1 MENVIRIGTRS
12 SELALWQAITVS
24 KQLEHFGHK
33 TEIIKIDSIGD
44 EILNKPLYE
53 LGTTGVFTKNLDIAL
68 LNDKIDIAVHS
79 LKDVP
84 TVLPEGITQAAVL
97 KRGNF
102 NDVLVLKNN
111 EDFFANKNVTI
122 ATGSLR
128 RKAQWLYRYPN
139 HHITGLR
146 GNINTRLQK
155 LNDNEWDGAIFAM
168 AGLKRIG
175 LLPENYL
182 KLDWM
187 LPAPAQGAV
196 MIAALSENKELL
208 KICDELNDTETEV
221 CVKIERDFLHAL
233 EGGCSAPIGALA
245 TVKEEELKFKGAIYS
260 PDGKNKLEFSKTVPL
275 NHTTDISEFAA
286 KFILDRGGKKIM
298 RKELDFDKE
307 ILIFSTKNLSITQ
320 TSLLSSKI
328 GTIMSD
334 FITIKFN
341 RIKPVVVKN
350 SIENVIFTSQN
361 AVESVLNSFSSS
373 QLDFNKIYCVGRRT
387 KRLIEKNIGK
397 VAHVENSAENL
408 GNYLVNNLKSKEV
421 TFFCG
426 NKRRNELP
434 DILNKNEFK
443 VEEIESYKTLYTP
456 DKLNKKYKGILF
468 FSPSGIES
476 YLLENSVKEEIAFCI
491 GESTATEAKKYFNK
505 IIIAKLPTAE
515 NVLKSVNEYFS
526 EINGI
531 KPQGKP

>member
-1 MENVIRIGTRS
+1 MGNIIRIGTRS
-12 SELALWQAITVS
+12 SELALWQANTVS
-24 KQLEHFGHK
+24 QQLEHFGHQ
-33 TEIIKIDSIGD
+33 TEIVKIDSIGD

-53 LGTTGVFTKNLDIAL
+53 LGTVGVFTKNLDLAL

-84 TVLPEGITQAAVL
+84 TILPKGIKQAAVL

-102 NDVLVLKNN
+102 NDILVYKTN
-111 EDFFANKNVTI
+111 EDFFEKKIATI

-139 HHITGLR
+139 HRVTGLR

-155 LNDNEWDGAIFAM
+155 LEDNDWDGAIFAM
-168 AGLKRIG
+168 AGLKRIN
-175 LLPENYL
+175 LLPKDFL

-196 MIAALSENKELL
+196 MIAALEKNTEIL
-208 KICDELNDTETEV
+208 KNCEELNDPETEI

-245 TVKEEELKFKGAIYS
+245 TIKDEELKFKGALYS
-260 PDGKNKLEFSKTVPL
+260 PDGKNKLEFSKTVPV
-275 NHTTDISEFAA
+275 NHTTDLSQFAA
-286 KFILDRGGKKIM
+286 QFILDRGGKKIM
-298 RKELDFDKE
+298 RQEIELDKE
-307 ILIFSTKNLSITQ
+307 ISIFSTKNLSISQ
-320 TSLLSSKI
+320 TSKLASNI
-328 GTIMSD
+328 GITQSD
-334 FITIKFN
+334 FITIKYN
-341 RIKPVVVKN
+341 RIKPIAVKN
-350 SIENVIFTSQN
+350 TLENVIFTSQN
-361 AVESVLNSFSSS
+361 AVESVLNSFSKTE
-373 QLDFNKIYCVGRRT
+373 LDFKNIYCVGRRT

-397 VAHVENSAENL
+397 VAHVENSAEKL
-408 GNYLVNNLKSKEV
+408 ANYIVENVKSKEI

-434 DILNKNEFK
+434 DILVKNDFNIQ
-443 VEEIESYKTLYTP
+443 EIESYKTISTP
-456 DKLNKKYKGILF
+456 NKIDKKYKGILF

-476 YLLENSVKEEIAFCI
+476 FLTENSENEEIAAFCI
-491 GESTATEAKKYFNK
+491 GETTASEAKKHFK
-505 IIIAKLPTAE
+505 KVIIAKLPTSE

-526 EINGI
+526 
-531 KPQGKP
+531 K